1 MDMLFWLSWLILI
14 ISLQA
19 QVKKMQEQA
28 SLKAAFSPDGL
39 LDDLKNKV
47 HELEKE
53 NKYLAVSLELVS

>member
-1 MDMLFWLSWLILI
+1 
-14 ISLQA
+14 
-19 QVKKMQEQA
+19 MQEQA